1 MLMNNIILTFFH
13 DFIECF
19 ALANEMPTL
28 RCRNADAFS
37 AQCLNLILIEGVAH
51 SCGKIDLELT
61 SVRIAYKMHQLVLYP
76 ADIHSAGYNQYFGL
90 THKRALLR
98 FDLQHINKSII
109 RLHLIRTGK
118 AIHQHFQPTG
128 LIFSAR
134 YNLQIFRISRRRCLA
149 EQLNFSNSLQQE

>member
-1 MLMNNIILTFFH
+1 
-13 DFIECF
+13 
-19 ALANEMPTL
+19 
-28 RCRNADAFS
+28 
-37 AQCLNLILIEGVAH
+37 
-51 SCGKIDLELT
+51 
-61 SVRIAYKMHQLVLYP
+61 MHQLVLYP

-128 LIFSAR
+128 LIFFRAVQLADLPYLSPPLFGRAVK
-134 YNLQIFRISRRRCLA
+134 LQ
-149 EQLNFSNSLQQE
+149 